1 MKKTLIA
8 VTAMMMLAGCDEAY
22 RYPCQDPENV
32 DKPECVPPKCE
43 IEGGCSW
50 ELLGKENPKV
60 VQEETAPVA
69 EEEAAE
75 SNVDIDTQEDQDGNE

>member
-1 MKKTLIA
+1 MKKVLTA
-8 VTAMMMLAGCDEAY
+8 VTAVMMLAGCSEAY

-32 DKPECVPPKCE
+32 AKPECVPPQCE

-69 EEEAAE
+69 EEAIE
-75 SNVDIDTQEDQDGNE
+75 SNVEVDTQEDQDGNE